1 MICAMF
7 TKVLVTLL
15 CFIGALA
22 SINLAAPGQQTSAN
36 EKPGAA
42 IGVGAVAPD
51 FTLTDQDG
59 RKLRLAAERSQ
70 RPVVLVF
77 YRGYW

>member
-15 CFIGALA
+15 FFMSALA
-22 SINLAAPGQQTSAN
+22 ALNLAAPGPQTLAP
-36 EKPGAA
+36 ERPGAA

-51 FTLTDQDG
+51 FTLADQDG
-59 RKLRLAAERSQ
+59 RKLTLAAERGQ
-70 RPVVLVF
+70 RFVVLVF